1 MSRLDKRLLMYD
13 LIIIG
18 AGTAGIAA
26 YQQAVKSTQNL
37 LIINDGPWDT
47 TCARVGCMPSKV
59 LISTANRM
67 HNIQHADRVGLQ
79 VESKID
85 RSQVMQHVQKLRDR
99 FTHSTLKT
107 VESWPA
113 SHKIQGRA
121 RFVDA
126 KTVEVNGQLYQAKSF
141 ILAVGSTPSFDP
153 AWKNELGDRLITSDQ
168 IFELN
173 ALPKSLAVIGSGVIA
188 IELAQAMQRLGVNT
202 TVFARSRKVGV
213 LTSPKLQQL
222 AQTEISAELEI
233 KFEVLPTE
241 VNYTN
246 DQVEI
251 SFTENGQPKTLNV
264 DYLLV
269 ATGRS
274 SLLNTLKLENI
285 DTSFT
290 DLKHLPVDS
299 ETKQLADYPIF
310 IIGDAY
316 TDTPLQ
322 HEAAHEGKVSVKN
335 ALNFPTIESCKT
347 LTPLGIVFSSPEM
360 AMVGQNFK
368 QLQSVPIDFV
378 IGEVSYAKQGRAL
391 VLGKNHGAIEVY
403 VDNTSRKLL
412 GAELLTEST
421 EHLAHLLAWMIA
433 EQLTVDEILEKPFY
447 HPTLEEGLRTALKHA
462 RRQLDTIPKLRNS

>member
-67 HNIQHADRVGLQ
+67 HDIQHADRVGLQ

-107 VESWPA
+107 VESWPE

-121 RFVDA
+121 RFLDS
-126 KTVEVNGQLYQAKSF
+126 KTVEVNGQHYQAKSF

-153 AWKNELGDRLITSDQ
+153 AWKDELGDRLITSDQ

-173 ALPKSLAVIGSGVIA
+173 ALPNSLAVVGSGVIA
-188 IELAQAMQRLGVNT
+188 IELAQAMQRLGVKT

-213 LTSPKLQQL
+213 LTSPKLQLL
-222 AQTEISAELEI
+222 AQTEISTELEI
-233 KFEVLPTE
+233 NFEVLPTE
-241 VNYTN
+241 VKYINN
-246 DQVEI
+246 QVELR
-251 SFTENGQPKTLNV
+251 FTENGQSKTLNV

-403 VDNTSRKLL
+403 VDKSSRKLL
-412 GAELLTEST
+412 GAELLTDST
-421 EHLAHLLAWMIA
+421 EHLAHLLAWMIS
-433 EQLTVDEILEKPFY
+433 EQLTIDEILEKPFY